1 MLIVTFVTSAK
12 RILKSARELFLTLI
26 ERIHSIQPK
35 RPPWVS
41 FCLEYTMNVYVNLKP
56 NNYDGESDL
65 LTVEV
70 PASYTDELLRYVR
83 PIAEQK
89 NINEDKILKDI
100 IKEAVLE
107 IERRNY
113 ERKNRKTKKR

>member
-1 MLIVTFVTSAK
+1 MY
-12 RILKSARELFLTLI
+12 RG
-26 ERIHSIQPK
+26 HGN
-35 RPPWVS
+35 
-41 FCLEYTMNVYVNLKP
+41 MNVYVNLKP
-56 NNYDGESDL
+56 NNYDGDTDL

-113 ERKNRKTKKR
+113 ERKNRKAKKR

>member
-1 MLIVTFVTSAK
+1 
-12 RILKSARELFLTLI
+12 LF
-26 ERIHSIQPK
+26 E
-35 RPPWVS
+35 VY
-41 FCLEYTMNVYVNLKP
+41 FMNVYVNLKP
-56 NNYDGESDL
+56 NNYSGDTDL
-65 LTVEV
+65 LTIEV
-70 PASYTDELLRYVR
+70 PASYTEELLRHVR

-89 NINEDKILKDI
+89 NTNEDKVLKDI

>member
-1 MLIVTFVTSAK
+1 
-12 RILKSARELFLTLI
+12 
-26 ERIHSIQPK
+26 
-35 RPPWVS
+35 
-41 FCLEYTMNVYVNLKP
+41 MNVYVNLKP

-89 NINEDKILKDI
+89 NIDESKILKDI
-100 IKEAVLE
+100 IKEAILE

-113 ERKNRKTKKR
+113 ERKSRKNKGR

>member
-1 MLIVTFVTSAK
+1 
-12 RILKSARELFLTLI
+12 
-26 ERIHSIQPK
+26 
-35 RPPWVS
+35 
-41 FCLEYTMNVYVNLKP
+41 MNVYLNLTR
-56 NNYDGESDL
+56 NGYDGETDL

-89 NINEDKILKDI
+89 NTDAENILKDI
-100 IKEAVLE
+100 IKESILE

-113 ERKNRKTKKR
+113 ERKNRKNKKR

>member
-1 MLIVTFVTSAK
+1 
-12 RILKSARELFLTLI
+12 
-26 ERIHSIQPK
+26 
-35 RPPWVS
+35 
-41 FCLEYTMNVYVNLKP
+41 MNVYVNLKP

-70 PASYTDELLRYVR
+70 PSSYTDELLRYVR

-89 NINEDKILKDI
+89 NIDESKILKDI

>member
-1 MLIVTFVTSAK
+1 
-12 RILKSARELFLTLI
+12 
-26 ERIHSIQPK
+26 
-35 RPPWVS
+35 
-41 FCLEYTMNVYVNLKP
+41 MNVYVNLKP
-56 NNYDGESDL
+56 NNYDGDSDL

-113 ERKNRKTKKR
+113 ERKSRKNKKR

>member
-1 MLIVTFVTSAK
+1 
-12 RILKSARELFLTLI
+12 
-26 ERIHSIQPK
+26 
-35 RPPWVS
+35 
-41 FCLEYTMNVYVNLKP
+41 MNVYVNLQP

-65 LTVEV
+65 LTIEV

-89 NINEDKILKDI
+89 NIDSDKILKDI

>member
-1 MLIVTFVTSAK
+1 
-12 RILKSARELFLTLI
+12 
-26 ERIHSIQPK
+26 
-35 RPPWVS
+35 
-41 FCLEYTMNVYVNLKP
+41 MNVYVNLKP
-56 NNYDGESDL
+56 NNYDGETDL

-83 PIAEQK
+83 PIAEEK
-89 NINEDKILKDI
+89 NVDEGRILKDI
-100 IKEAVLE
+100 IKESVLE

>member
-1 MLIVTFVTSAK
+1 
-12 RILKSARELFLTLI
+12 
-26 ERIHSIQPK
+26 
-35 RPPWVS
+35 
-41 FCLEYTMNVYVNLKP
+41 MNVYVNLKP

-70 PASYTDELLRYVR
+70 PTSYSEELLRYVR

-89 NINEDKILKDI
+89 NIDESKILKDI